1 MDITWYGHSCFRLSE
16 RGAGTIVMDPY
27 DPSLGYGELNLKGD
41 IVTISHD
48 APGHNATDAVKKATY
63 FLDRPGEYEIGGIFI
78 TGVQTFNPNDPDP
91 RQNIVWLFQF
101 ADYTIAHL
109 GDLDH
114 VPTQSDVEAMGPID
128 VLLVPVGGGKALNS
142 GQAGEVISLIEPS
155 IVVPMHYQLAS
166 AEANVDLQPLDNF
179 LKEMGVSSAE
189 EVDTLKVTSSSLAEE
204 TQVVILKKQD

>member
-1 MDITWYGHSCFRLSE
+1 
-16 RGAGTIVMDPY
+16 
-27 DPSLGYGELNLKGD
+27 
-41 IVTISHD
+41 
-48 APGHNATDAVKKATY
+48 
-63 FLDRPGEYEIGGIFI
+63 
-78 TGVQTFNPNDPDP
+78 
-91 RQNIVWLFQF
+91 
-101 ADYTIAHL
+101 
-109 GDLDH
+109 
-114 VPTQSDVEAMGPID
+114 MGPID

-166 AEANVDLQPLDNF
+166 SESNVELQPLDNF

>member
-1 MDITWYGHSCFRLSE
+1 MVE
-16 RGAGTIVMDPY
+16 RGAATIITDPY
-27 DPSLGYGELNLKGD
+27 DPSLGYGELRLKGD

-48 APGHNATDAVKKATY
+48 APGHNAGGAVKNANY
-63 FLDRPGEYEIGGIFI
+63 LLERPGEYEIGGVFI
-78 TGVQTFNPNDPDP
+78 TGVSTHDAKVEQP
-91 RQNIVWLFQF
+91 RRNIVWLFQF

-114 VPTQSDVEAMGPID
+114 VPGQSDIEALGPIN

-142 GQAGEVISLIEPS
+142 AQAGEVISLIEPS
-155 IVVPMHYQLAS
+155 IVVPMHYQIPGT
-166 AEANVDLQPLDNF
+166 NGDLELEPLDQF

-189 EVDTLKVTSSSLAEE
+189 EQDTLKVTSSTLSEE